1 MAIIDFKCPECKEKN
16 NFALMGNDKG
26 IFDRKCKACNTK
38 LEIENNSDGIQ
49 VKSLQKNIK
58 RKPPTRHAEEIQER
72 EDNNVPTDYKK
83 YKLGIPNKKTAK
95 FIAILILTSS
105 LMGLFTG
112 YAIIDFFN
120 SDFDE
125 FENVE
130 IEIQLQS
137 THLVSNNTTNLN
149 NAQIILDGE
158 KIVSTSVGDGTYNIV
173 AKPGK
178 HTIGV
183 ICPYYKSTTRDIF
196 IPPQDSNLSL
206 IDVER
211 GIEGTNRFTFTMQEG
226 EGKITLEKTT
236 YLKMEPW
243 FNLIFLFAFI
253 GIWGSWVTY
262 KLKSYN
268 IAQIG
273 AFCSVLAMGFLI
285 IGPILGIIALYYL
298 KKNKK
303 MFTASFKN

>member
-130 IEIQLQS
+130 IIEI
-137 THLVSNNTTNLN
+137 LVKKG
-149 NAQIILDGE
+149 D
-158 KIVSTSVGDGTYNIV
+158 KIKKN
-173 AKPGK
+173 
-178 HTIGV
+178 
-183 ICPYYKSTTRDIF
+183 
-196 IPPQDSNLSL
+196 DS
-206 IDVER
+206 I
-211 GIEGTNRFTFTMQEG
+211 
-226 EGKITLEKTT
+226 ITLESDKSSVEVPSTCNGIIDSVNVKIGDKVSKGDLILLVQAEGKNDSEKTIPEKEQKVPNNT
-236 YLKMEPW
+236 E
-243 FNLIFLFAFI
+243 NLIKEAEKTL
-253 GIWGSWVTY
+253 S
-262 KLKSYN
+262 
-268 IAQIG
+268 
-273 AFCSVLAMGFLI
+273 
-285 IGPILGIIALYYL
+285 
-298 KKNKK
+298 KKEQR
-303 MFTASFKN
+303 